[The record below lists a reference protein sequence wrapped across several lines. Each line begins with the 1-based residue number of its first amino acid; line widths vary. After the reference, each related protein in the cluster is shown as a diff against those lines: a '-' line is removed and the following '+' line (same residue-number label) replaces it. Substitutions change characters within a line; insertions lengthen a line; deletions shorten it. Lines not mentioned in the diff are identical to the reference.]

1 MTDIAREW
9 ADRAGK
15 AQEAVNELGAGPPGR
30 LTDSDRRTVARA
42 RELTEVLHGG
52 VDAWC
57 EYAGETDPVSAMTD
71 LLGKA
76 LVRLEGMVD
85 LADRLGGHG

>member
-1 MTDIAREW
+1 MT
-9 ADRAGK
+9 GT
-15 AQEAVNELGAGPPGR
+15 VR

-42 RELTEVLHGG
+42 RELTEVLHGD

-57 EYAGETDPVSAMTD
+57 KHAGETDLVSAMTD

-85 LADRLGGHG
+85 LVDRLAGHG